1 MKKNMKTML
10 CFGLMIAFVIAM
22 SALLIGCAA
31 ADPDATTEVTT
42 EATTETTTETT
53 EETTE
58 ATTEETTEA
67 TEETTEATEETTEA
81 TEAEGESTGDEDQTG
96 GAENTGNGGNG
107 GTVENT
113 GNTGNTGNAGN
124 TGNTTETKPAETTP
138 AGPTLP
144 SNKPGV
150 CEHNWSGWTVTKGA
164 TTMAEGEQIRS
175 CSKCGKSETQTIPK
189 VYINVNELIAA
200 GNSYAASLGFTID
213 TSLAPGNCGY
223 FPGIDYPLQNMA
235 DGYSIMATAVA
246 STKADL
252 MAMDYAAGRTDSP
265 DVFRGCRCNC
275 NVTYAGESDM
285 GPVYIFWVYY
295 G

>member
-31 ADPDATTEVTT
+31 ADPEATTEATTEVTT

-81 TEAEGESTGDEDQTG
+81 TESEDTGAAD
-96 GAENTGNGGNG
+96 GGNG
-107 GTVENT
+107 EQGGSVENT
-113 GNTGNTGNAGN
+113 GNTSNTGNAGN

-164 TTMAEGEQIRS
+164 TTTAEGEQIRS
-175 CSKCGKSETQTIPK
+175 CSKCGKSETQAIPK

-200 GNSYAASLGFTID
+200 GNSYAATLGFTID

-223 FPGIDYPLQNMA
+223 LPGIDMPLTNMA
-235 DGYSIMATAVA
+235 DGYSYMATAVA
-246 STKADL
+246 STRAQL
-252 MAMDYAAGRTDSP
+252 MAADYAAGRTDSP

>member
-31 ADPDATTEVTT
+31 SEPEATTEVTTEVTT
-42 EATTETTTETT
+42 EATTEATTVETA
-53 EETTE
+53 E
-58 ATTEETTEA
+58 ATEETTEA

-81 TEAEGESTGDEDQTG
+81 TES
-96 GAENTGNGGNG
+96 ENTGAADGGNG
-107 GTVENT
+107 EQGGSVENT

-200 GNSYAASLGFTID
+200 GNSYAGSLGFVIE
-213 TSLAPGNCGY
+213 TSLNENNAGY
-223 FPGIDYPLQNMA
+223 FMPIDMPLTNMA
-235 DGYSIMATAVA
+235 DGYSFMATAVA
-246 STKADL
+246 TTRANL
-252 MAMDYAAGRTDSP
+252 MAGDYAAGRTESP
-265 DVFRGCRCNC
+265 DIFRPYRCNC
-275 NVTYAGESDM
+275 NVTYAGESEM
-285 GPVYIFWVYY
+285 GPIYLFWCFY

>member
-81 TEAEGESTGDEDQTG
+81 TES
-96 GAENTGNGGNG
+96 ENTGAADGGNG
-107 GTVENT
+107 EQGGSVENT

-144 SNKPGV
+144 SNKPGA

-213 TSLAPGNCGY
+213 TSLNEGNAGY
-223 FPGIDYPLQNMA
+223 FPGLDYPLQTMA
-235 DGYSIMATAVA
+235 DGYSMMATAVA
-246 STKADL
+246 TTRNQL
-252 MAMDYAAGRTDSP
+252 MHWDYTAGYTESP
-265 DVFRGCRCNC
+265 DVFLGGYRCSC

-285 GPVYIFWVYY
+285 GPIYIFWVYY
-295 G
+295 S